1 MKHGEMKP
9 MWRYLPGNRQ
19 LWLLAAATVLF
30 FGCSIPQTYSSIQN
44 RSITL
49 KPMDLERNGL
59 AFITP
64 STVTGQEEEKQ
75 AVALTFS
82 DVLQKK
88 RPEIPVMTLPETLS
102 AVNRA
107 GIEESYRRMFEH
119 YRDTG
124 LFKLD
129 SLQNLSNATGKRY
142 FGQLKLSGFSQ
153 SSDGRFSLFG
163 LRVYSTKI
171 ARLRL
176 FFQIWDSTDGSIAW
190 EGMAELDLAEDTP
203 TERMVTLK
211 MVIDQAAS
219 DLIDRLPGAAP
230 VQAPPEQKG

>member
-1 MKHGEMKP
+1 MKP
-9 MWRYLPGNRQ
+9 MRRYRPGYRQ
-19 LWLLAAATVLF
+19 LCLLAAATFLF
-30 FGCSIPQTYSSIQN
+30 FGCAIPQTYSSIQN

-82 DVLQKK
+82 EVLQRK
-88 RPEIPVMTLPETLS
+88 RPEIPLMTLPETLS

-124 LFKLD
+124 LFQLD
-129 SLQNLSNATGKRY
+129 SLRKLSSATGKRY

-153 SSDGRFSLFG
+153 SSDGRFSLLG
-163 LRVYSTKI
+163 LRLYSTKI

-176 FFQIWDSTDGSIAW
+176 FFQIWDSADGSIAW

-203 TERMVTLK
+203 MERMVTLK

-219 DLIDRLPGAAP
+219 DLIDRLPSSTTPTPAEP
-230 VQAPPEQKG
+230 DKKG

>member
-1 MKHGEMKP
+1 
-9 MWRYLPGNRQ
+9 
-19 LWLLAAATVLF
+19 
-30 FGCSIPQTYSSIQN
+30 
-44 RSITL
+44 
-49 KPMDLERNGL
+49 MDLERNGL

-82 DVLQKK
+82 EVLQKK
-88 RPEIPVMTLPETLS
+88 RPDIPVMTLPETLS

-107 GIEESYRRMFEH
+107 GIEEDYKSMFEH

-129 SLQNLSNATGKRY
+129 SLQNVGRATGMRY
-142 FGQLKLSGFSQ
+142 FVQLKLSGFSQ
-153 SSDGRFSLFG
+153 SSDGRLSVLG
-163 LRVYSTKI
+163 LRLYSTKI

-190 EGMAELDLAEDTP
+190 EGMDEVEYAEDTP
-203 TERMVTLK
+203 MERTVTLK
-211 MVIDQAAS
+211 MVIDKAAS
-219 DLIDRLPGAAP
+219 ELIDRLPSGTNP
-230 VQAPPEQKG
+230 IPTKP

>member
-1 MKHGEMKP
+1 MQGMRRAIQSGFL
-9 MWRYLPGNRQ
+9 MWSAIAVAFALP
-19 LWLLAAATVLF
+19 
-30 FGCSIPQTYSSIQN
+30 GCSIPQTYSSIQH

-49 KPMDLERNGL
+49 QPQDLERHGL

-82 DVLQKK
+82 EVLKQR
-88 RPEIPVMTLPETLS
+88 RPDIPVMTLPQTLS

-107 GIEESYRRMFEH
+107 GIEEYYKLMFVD

-129 SLQNLSNATGKRY
+129 SLQGVSRATGMRY
-142 FGQLKLSGFSQ
+142 LGQLKLSGFSQ
-153 SSDGRFSLFG
+153 GSDGRLGVFG
-163 LRVYSTKI
+163 LRVFSTKI

-176 FFQIWDSTDGSIAW
+176 FFQIWDSTDGSVAW
-190 EGMAELDLAEDTP
+190 EGMDELEYAEDTP
-203 TERMVTLK
+203 LERTVTLK
-211 MVIDQAAS
+211 KVIEKAAS
-219 DLIDRLPGAAP
+219 DLIDRLPSGP
-230 VQAPPEQKG
+230 GPLQPDTTVRP

>member
-1 MKHGEMKP
+1 MRCNPLG
-9 MWRYLPGNRQ
+9 RRR
-19 LWLLAAATVLF
+19 LWLFAAAVSLC
-30 FGCSIPQTYSSIQN
+30 FGCAIPQTYSSIQN

-82 DVLQKK
+82 DVLRKK
-88 RPEIPVMTLPETLS
+88 RPDIPVMTLPETLS

-129 SLQNLSNATGKRY
+129 SLQNLKEATGMRY

-153 SSDGRFSLFG
+153 SSDGRFSLLG
-163 LRVYSTKI
+163 LRLYSTKI

-203 TERMVTLK
+203 MERMVTLK
-211 MVIDQAAS
+211 MVIDRAAS
-219 DLIDRLPGAAP
+219 DLIDRLPSSSDSESAEP
-230 VQAPPEQKG
+230 